1 VKLYDKDL
9 LLHRAFNCVAAVRY
23 RDQAQSPDEPYNF
36 FREFA
41 GLNEEQI
48 ATIR

>member
-1 VKLYDKDL
+1 MTRICSYIALSIVWL
-9 LLHRAFNCVAAVRY
+9 LFATGT
-23 RDQAQSPDEPYNF
+23 QAQSPDEPYNV